1 MSGQNA
7 AETRDKILWILKKK
21 GPCLPVHIANETGL
35 SMLFSSAFLSE
46 LLSSK
51 DIRISAMR
59 IGSSPL
65 YFLNEHEYMLER
77 FANHLKSKE
86 KDAFII
92 LREKKFLRD
101 SEQAP
106 AIRVALREIRDF
118 AVPFRKNNEIFWRY
132 YLVPE
137 SEFPGFVEDKAEKV
151 EEVAEAI
158 AVAVPPAKKEETYA
172 PIKIEEKPLETII
185 KPAVSIKHKKTLAKK
200 TQRKKPDKESDKFFN
215 KVKDWIS
222 NNGMEISDVEGLAK
236 NTITLRV
243 KMANEEQLLV
253 AFNKKKIAEEDI
265 IKAGRKAAEFG
276 LRYHILSLGEPSKK
290 ISGLIDAGKSLAS
303 LKKI

>member
-1 MSGQNA
+1 MPGQNA
-7 AETRDKILWILKKK
+7 TETRDKILWILKKK
-21 GPCLPVHIANETGL
+21 GPCLPVHVANETGL
-35 SMLFSSAFLSE
+35 SMLFASAFLSE

-51 DIRISAMR
+51 EIRISVMR
-59 IGSSPL
+59 VGSSPL

-86 KDAFII
+86 KDAFMI
-92 LREKKFLRD
+92 LRERKFLRD
-101 SEQAP
+101 SEQTP

-151 EEVAEAI
+151 EEVAEVI
-158 AVAVPPAKKEETYA
+158 AVSATPIKKEEIPA
-172 PIKIEEKPLETII
+172 PMKIMEKPLEIVS
-185 KPAVSIKHKKTLAKK
+185 KPAVLTKHKKILATK
-200 TQRKKPDKESDKFFN
+200 TQKKKPDRESDKFFN

-222 NNGMEISDVEGLAK
+222 GNGMEISDIEGLTK

-243 KMANEEQLLV
+243 KISNEEQLLV
-253 AFNKKKIAEEDI
+253 AFNKKKIVEEDV

-276 LRYHILSLGEPSKK
+276 LKYHVLSLGEPSKK
-290 ISGLIDAGKSLAS
+290 ISDLIDAGKSLAS
-303 LKKI
+303 IRKI